1 MSHSFGILGGN
12 GMDDRLRCGICVGL
26 LLASGPA
33 AAELGVSIGM
43 EYFRWKEATTPS
55 VTETG
60 PMLALGLAYTQEKDN
75 GLLFA
80 YRGRAYFGDV
90 DYKGAGLFTGAPIS
104 GTTTYTGMSNEG
116 QLRWR
121 AQIPDRPEYYFDYV
135 MAIGW
140 DTWERKLTSTQKED
154 YDIAFVR
161 LGGEV
166 ALKEG
171 DGWIFGIGVKY
182 PFYTHEDAH
191 LTDVGFDSNPILK
204 PGRGASIYGNLSFR
218 LNQKFRMTAYY
229 DGYEFRQSQAE
240 SVSHPISGPGAVF
253 QPASTM
259 SVIGLKLEY
268 RLK

>member
-1 MSHSFGILGGN
+1 
-12 GMDDRLRCGICVGL
+12 MDRRLLVGACVGL
-26 LLASGPA
+26 LFASGPA
-33 AAELGVSIGM
+33 SAEFSASLGM
-43 EYFRWKEATTPS
+43 EYFRWKEATTPA

-60 PMLALGLAYTQEKDN
+60 PMLALGLAYTQEKDD

-90 DYKGAGLFTGAPIS
+90 NYSGTGLFTGTPIS
-104 GTTTYTGMSNEG
+104 GTTRYTGMSNEG

-135 MAIGW
+135 MALGW
-140 DTWERKLTSTQKED
+140 DTWERKLTSVQKED
-154 YDIAFVR
+154 YDVAFVR

-171 DGWIFGIGVKY
+171 EGWIFGLGVKY
-182 PFYTHEDAH
+182 PFYTREDAH
-191 LTDVGFDSNPILK
+191 MTDIGFDRNPVLK
-204 PGRGASIYGNLSFR
+204 PGHSASLYGNLSYR
-218 LNQKFRMTAYY
+218 LNEKLRLTAYY
-229 DGYEFRQSQAE
+229 DGYEFRQSRSEA
-240 SVSHPISGPGAVF
+240 VNGPLGPGTVF

-268 RLK
+268 RLR